1 MILGLVSIFLSSGE
15 IKGAGAVFFLPAVSC
30 SMPGRTGTISAA
42 HCLFQIIQ
50 QAGQVWFPDSAFKT
64 AQAIRDFNREHL
76 PLMIFA
82 NWRGFS
88 SGMKGTCAWDAHIP
102 MV

>member
-1 MILGLVSIFLSSGE
+1 MAPTCQCGVPGSTSTSLS
-15 IKGAGAVFFLPAVSC
+15 
-30 SMPGRTGTISAA
+30 TAA
-42 HCLFQIIQ
+42 CHLLQIIQ

-88 SGMKGTCAWDAHIP
+88 SGMKGTHAWGAQIP
-102 MV
+102 VK

>member
-1 MILGLVSIFLSSGE
+1 MPVSVL
-15 IKGAGAVFFLPAVSC
+15 LL
-30 SMPGRTGTISAA
+30 
-42 HCLFQIIQ
+42 CLFQIVQ

-88 SGMKGTCAWDAHIP
+88 SGMKGTSGWPHPCTAGTPVTSWGLGMTQPTSAP
-102 MV
+102 PAPQ